1 MTPGLLLR
9 SVGLTAD
16 GRLALRDPAAVHL
29 KPLVDAENMDRDILY
44 ASSAAE
50 AGHGSNDQYGDWI
63 PYERETC
70 AREWLAQAPAL
81 WWHRDERGNW
91 MRKSEPQ
98 APAEKHLK

>member
-63 PYERETC
+63 PYER
-70 AREWLAQAPAL
+70 
-81 WWHRDERGNW
+81 GNW